1 MSYLHQVCKFHELR
15 IVHLISSVLLFVVI
29 VLLLAFDFWTVK
41 NVSGRLLCGLRWWN
55 ETGPDGESVWVFESA
70 DPQRQINS
78 TDSKVFWITLYAVPV
93 LWLLLALVAVLKF
106 QFMWLTIVGMH
117 PPSLPPC
124 LRNVL
129 RIVVALILNMAN
141 VLAFTRCDKDQKRK
155 WATNAAV
162 GALSSG
168 TGGFG
173 GRIMGAV
180 MGRFFR

>member
-1 MSYLHQVCKFHELR
+1 MAIACPCCSPQIPIYV
-15 IVHLISSVLLFVVI
+15 
-29 VLLLAFDFWTVK
+29 
-41 NVSGRLLCGLRWWN
+41 
-55 ETGPDGESVWVFESA
+55 A
-70 DPQRQINS
+70 DHCR
-78 TDSKVFWITLYAVPV
+78 YA
-93 LWLLLALVAVLKF
+93 
-106 QFMWLTIVGMH
+106 
-117 PPSLPPC
+117 PSLPPC